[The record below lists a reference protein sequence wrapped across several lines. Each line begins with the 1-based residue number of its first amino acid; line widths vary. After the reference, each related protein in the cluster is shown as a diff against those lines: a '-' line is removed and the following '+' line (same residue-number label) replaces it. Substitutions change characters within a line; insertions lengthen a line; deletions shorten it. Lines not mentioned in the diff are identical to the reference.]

1 MIPIDL
7 SGKTVLVT
15 GSSRGLGLHL
25 ANFLADAGA
34 TVGINGR
41 DADLVSTLVQSRE
54 NFFDAAGDAS
64 DPQAMRAVANRM
76 AERGLSLDAL
86 VCNAGG
92 GRPQGSRWELEEW
105 HRVATLNLETAVVPI
120 GVFADALAETA
131 GAVCVIGSIAG
142 IKPSGAP
149 AAYAA
154 AKAALHSLVLSAARD
169 FAERGVRVNAI
180 VPGNLM
186 FPGSTWE
193 TKLAA
198 TPELVHELLAKS
210 VPLHR
215 FGTPEDIANWC
226 LFLISNYSAFATGGL
241 FVVDGGQS
249 A

>member
-1 MIPIDL
+1 MIPISL
-7 SGKTVLVT
+7 LGKNVVVT
-15 GSSRGLGLHL
+15 GSTRGLGLHL
-25 ANFLADAGA
+25 AHFLAEAGA
-34 TVGINGR
+34 RVGINGR
-41 DADLVSTLVQSRE
+41 DAQAVAAVTRE
-54 NFFDAAGDAS
+54 HAGFFDAFGDAS
-64 DPQAMRAVANRM
+64 HPEAMQSLADRLTSQGTR
-76 AERGLSLDAL
+76 LDAL

-92 GRPQGSRWELEEW
+92 GRPKGDRWDLAEW
-105 HRVATLNLETAVVPI
+105 RRVHTLNLETSLVPM
-120 GVFADALAETA
+120 GAFSDLLGDAR

-142 IKPSGAP
+142 VRPSGAP

-154 AKAALHSLVLSAARD
+154 SKAALHSLVLSAARD
-169 FAERGVRVNAI
+169 LAERGVRVNGI

-193 TKLAA
+193 TKLAE
-198 TPELVHELLAKS
+198 TPELVQEMLARS

-226 LFLISNYSAFATGGL
+226 IFLISEYSAFATGGL